1 MCRTALDSDAAV
13 QGVRKACV
21 LAPTTLQDE
30 ERTVECR
37 YRLGNGPI
45 GIDVVARPRSMQ
57 GTEDINARCRSG
69 NIDILIG
76 THNVL
81 IPDVKYKDM
90 DITHLIRVML
100 NASADVEDNRLEV
113 IRLRK
118 KISKLTKVLE
128 G

>member
-1 MCRTALDSDAAV
+1 MQKYNQYTLENHFKILEI
-13 QGVRKACV
+13 QTGRKNPCDIMEF
-21 LAPTTLQDE
+21 LE
-30 ERTVECR
+30 EQYFSKSSEK
-37 YRLGNGPI
+37 Y
-45 GIDVVARPRSMQ
+45 
-57 GTEDINARCRSG
+57 
-69 NIDILIG
+69 
-76 THNVL
+76 
-81 IPDVKYKDM
+81 VKYKDM